1 MNVLVTGASSPL
13 GEQVVLRLLKDSRV
27 ETILAVADKG
37 RPFTLP
43 KHPRVLQHQIRFGSQ
58 RQLHTLLFGP
68 AVDAKIDVV
77 IHTSQAESAS
87 QEGSA
92 VHDHN
97 VESLRALV
105 GFAERHPSIR
115 RLVLR
120 SSGAVYQ
127 VQRDLP
133 ALISEE
139 HPLNMAAGAP
149 QWVRDRVE
157 ADFTAC
163 ARMGISDLQIVVLR
177 MAEILAVGCGSQIY
191 DYLESSVCFRPI
203 GFDPMLNFLTIED
216 AAMALHRAAHT
227 DSQGVFNIPGID
239 TLPLTEV
246 IDLWGRPS
254 IALPETAIHWMY
266 RLRRTLKG
274 GQFRYGMNRRRF
286 HYSGVLDGRRA
297 LNVLRYVPAH
307 PIAWPNSNRN

>member
-1 MNVLVTGASSPL
+1 MNVLVTGASSPI

-27 ETILAVADKG
+27 ELILAVGDKG
-37 RPFTLP
+37 RSFTLP
-43 KHPRVLQHQIRFGSQ
+43 KHPRIQQHQIRFGSQ

-68 AVDAKIDVV
+68 AIEAEVDVV

-92 VHDHN
+92 VHEHN

-105 GFAERHPSIR
+105 GFAERHPTIR

-120 SSGAVYQ
+120 SCGAVYQ

-139 HPLNMAAGAP
+139 HPLNMASGAP

-163 ARMGISDLQIVVLR
+163 ARMGLSSLQIVVLR
-177 MAEILAVGCGSQIY
+177 MAEILSIGCGSQMY

-203 GFDPMLNFLTIED
+203 GFDPMLNLLTIED
-216 AAMALHRAAHT
+216 AAMALHKAAHT
-227 DSQGVFNIPGID
+227 DSQGVFNVPGID

-246 IDLWGRPS
+246 IALWGRPS
-254 IALPETAIHWMY
+254 IALPETGIHWMY
-266 RLRRTLKG
+266 RLRRVVKG

-297 LNVLRYVPAH
+297 FNVLQYVPAH
-307 PIAWPNSNRN
+307 PISWTRTAIN